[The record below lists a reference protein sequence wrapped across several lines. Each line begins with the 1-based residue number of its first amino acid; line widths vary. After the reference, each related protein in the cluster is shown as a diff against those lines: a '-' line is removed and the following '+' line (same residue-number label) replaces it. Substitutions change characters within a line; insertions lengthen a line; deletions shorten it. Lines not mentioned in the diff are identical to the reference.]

1 MKNALLVVFGFLLGC
16 PSAPVDPPL
25 AVDPCATPVVS
36 WDGSALRLDAPGCAS
51 VALEA
56 RVLGDG
62 EWTVDFRAED
72 GGWVPHIE
80 TSTGGTFRGLVLEGP
95 WSAVG
100 DSEPVLWRQGYQSWS
115 FAGVLA
121 LEPLEVDP
129 FGVPIVGGDGDAT
142 SVAAEE
148 VGTSWWVGLVG
159 RDGGSSLL
167 LGAQGAK
174 TTRFFTAFDE
184 STAWAVWGHR
194 GDDITVTPGGSLV
207 FDPLL
212 IDAGSDPFALHTDY
226 AADVA
231 RRQPPR
237 VLQGQPITGWATWY
251 EFFEDVTEADV
262 RANLAVATEMRDSGE
277 GDLEVFQIDD
287 GWQQVWG
294 DWTADAGFPSGMQGL
309 ASDIA
314 AAGFVP
320 GLWMAPMYVD
330 RSTSTWLDNPD
341 WWVRDLDG
349 DQLRFTNLNTG
360 DYAVIDVTHP
370 AAAQWLGQQIADRVA
385 EGWTYLKLDFLY
397 AAAEVGLRQEPIT
410 GVEAYHRALEIFREA
425 AGEDTWLLLCGA
437 PFLPSVGYAESY
449 RSGADIAFSFDGRP
463 QRGYLRW
470 QVRSTAAR
478 SWTNGSWWWMD
489 ADQILVRDP
498 FDDSD
503 ATGSIVGNAVSGGVW
518 MLGDDLATVDPERR
532 ALAMTA
538 GVVELRGDAPIPI
551 SPLAAVSGL
560 DASPVVEQFAQ
571 DDTVPSV
578 WHFADGAVALLN
590 LAEDPIT
597 VEGPG
602 GTELLSGE
610 TASAGSRMLL
620 PGAGEV
626 WAP

>member
-1 MKNALLVVFGFLLGC
+1 MRLFPLAAISVLLGC
-16 PSAPVDPPL
+16 PTSEPAPVPPVDPC
-25 AVDPCATPVVS
+25 DGATAA
-36 WDGSALRLDAPGCAS
+36 WDGAALSLDAPGCAG
-51 VALEA
+51 ATLQA
-56 RVLGDG
+56 RVLGAGDWSVAFDPVDG
-62 EWTVDFRAED
+62 A
-72 GGWVPHIE
+72 WVPTI
-80 TSTGGTFRGLVLEGP
+80 TANAGGVFEGLVLQGAWTTEG
-95 WSAVG
+95 AA
-100 DSEPVLWRQGYQSWS
+100 EPVLWRQGFQSWS

-121 LEPLEVDP
+121 LEPLVLDAD
-129 FGVPIVGGDGDAT
+129 GVPEVGGDGDAT
-142 SVAAEE
+142 SVAQEQ

-159 RDGGSSLL
+159 RDAGTSLL
-167 LGAQGAK
+167 LGAQGSE
-174 TTRFFTAFDE
+174 TTRFFVAFDE
-184 STAWAVWGHR
+184 QTAWAVWGHR
-194 GDDITVTPGGSLV
+194 GDGIALEPGASITL
-207 FDPLL
+207 DPLV
-212 IDAGSDPFALHTDY
+212 IAAGSDPFALHTDY
-226 AADVA
+226 AAAVA

-237 VLQGQPITGWATWY
+237 ALAGPPITGWATWY

-262 RANLAVATEMRDSGE
+262 RANLDAATAMRASGE
-277 GDLEVFQIDD
+277 GDLEVIQIDD

-309 ASDIA
+309 ATDIA

-330 RSTSTWLDNPD
+330 RSTGTYLDNPD
-341 WWVRDLDG
+341 WWVRDLGG
-349 DQLRFTNLNTG
+349 DELRFTNLNSG

-370 AAAQWLGQQIADRVA
+370 DAAAWLGLQIADRVA

-397 AAAEVGLRQEPIT
+397 AAAEVGLRREQIT
-410 GVEAYHRALEIFREA
+410 GVQAYHRALQIMREA
-425 AGEDTWLLLCGA
+425 AGESTWLLLCGA

-478 SWTNGSWWWMD
+478 SWTNGAWWWMD

-498 FDDSD
+498 FDALD

-518 MLGDDLATVDPERR
+518 MLGDDLVTVDPARR

-538 GVVELRGDAPIPI
+538 AVVALRGDAPRPT

-571 DDTVPSV
+571 DDSVPTV
-578 WHFADGAVALLN
+578 WRFADGAVALLN
-590 LAEDPIT
+590 LGEDP
-597 VEGPG
+597 VWVDGPG
-602 GTELLSGE
+602 GAELLTGE
-610 TASAGSRMLL
+610 AAGAGERLLL
-620 PGAGEV
+620 PGAGEI

>member
-1 MKNALLVVFGFLLGC
+1 M
-16 PSAPVDPPL
+16 
-25 AVDPCATPVVS
+25 
-36 WDGSALRLDAPGCAS
+36 
-51 VALEA
+51 
-56 RVLGDG
+56 LGDG
-62 EWTVDFRAED
+62 EWVVEFTRVEGAWAPTVST
-72 GGWVPHIE
+72 P
-80 TSTGGTFRGLVLEGP
+80 TGGTFRGLVLEGP
-95 WSAVG
+95 WSTAG
-100 DSEPVLWRQGYQSWS
+100 ASEPVLWRQGYQSWS

-121 LEPLEVDP
+121 IEPLMLDAD
-129 FGVPIVGGDGDAT
+129 GVPEVGGDGDAT
-142 SVAAEE
+142 SVAQEE

-167 LGAQGAK
+167 LGVQGAK
-174 TTRFFTAFDE
+174 TTRFFTAFDGE
-184 STAWAVWGHR
+184 TAWAVWGHR
-194 GDDITVTPGGSLV
+194 GDDIVMEAGESLAL
-207 FDPLL
+207 DPLVAL
-212 IDAGSDPFALHTDY
+212 VGSDPVDMHRGY
-226 AADVA
+226 AMSVA
-231 RRQPPR
+231 ERQPPR
-237 VLQGQPITGWATWY
+237 ELWGPPITGWATWY

-262 RANLAVATEMRDSGE
+262 RANLAVAVQMRESGE
-277 GDLEVFQIDD
+277 GDIEVFQIDD

-294 DWTADAGFPSGMQGL
+294 DWTADAGFPSGMEGL
-309 ASDIA
+309 ATDIA

-330 RSTSTWLDNPD
+330 RSTSTYVDNAD

-349 DQLRFTNLNTG
+349 DELRFTNLNSG

-370 AAAQWLGQQIADRVA
+370 AAAAWLGQQIADRVA

-410 GVEAYHRALEIFREA
+410 GIEAYHRALEIFRQS
-425 AGEDTWLLLCGA
+425 AGDDTWILVCGA
-437 PFLPSVGYAESY
+437 PFLPSVGYADSY

-478 SWTNGSWWWMD
+478 SWTNEEWWWMD

-498 FDDSD
+498 FTVSD
-503 ATGSIVGNAVSGGVW
+503 ATGAIVGNAVSGGVW
-518 MLGDDLATVDPERR
+518 MLGDDLVTVDPERR

-538 GVVELRGDAPIPI
+538 AVVQLRGYAPRPS

-560 DASPVVEQFAQ
+560 DAGPVVEQVVQ
-571 DDTVPSV
+571 DDTVPSE
-578 WHFADGAVALLN
+578 WRFGSGEVALLN
-590 LAEDPIT
+590 MSEDPIT

-610 TASAGSRMLL
+610 ESGPGPRLLL
-620 PGAGEV
+620 PGVGEI